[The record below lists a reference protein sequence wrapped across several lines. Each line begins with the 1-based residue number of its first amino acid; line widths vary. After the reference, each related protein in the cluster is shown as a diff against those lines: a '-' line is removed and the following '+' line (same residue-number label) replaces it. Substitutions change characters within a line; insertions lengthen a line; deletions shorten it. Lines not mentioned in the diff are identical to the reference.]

1 MARRYKGGDVM
12 SHIKTWFVKTL
23 PDLMR
28 STKKWMAGALQDPR
42 RAPIFA
48 GALVALTSLFQ
59 VLAPFNTLAFLLVLI
74 SMLVVGKSAMSKWVK
89 LGLAVLV
96 TIVVIPVAGKQNGAL
111 TYLCVQMFINIA
123 LALGLNLVV
132 GFAGLLDLGYIA
144 FFAGGAYVYAIF
156 GSRQALAFMPESLQ
170 HLFPFGGWWF
180 WVAIPIAIFVAA
192 FLGLALGLPVLR
204 LRGDY
209 LAIVTLGFG
218 EIIAVL
224 AKNLDHPINLTN
236 GAGGIVGITP
246 PSLFGYKLD
255 TTLSFYFIG
264 MAIAILTAL
273 AMYRLERSRTG
284 RAWAAMREDEVAARA
299 MGINLTKYKLMAFMA
314 GAAFA
319 GAMGML
325 FAVKQNFVS
334 PDSFSFLESIGILAM
349 VILGGLGSLQ
359 GAVVGAV
366 AVTVLKL
373 LILKDLAD
381 FLSMTVKLPPAF
393 NIPQYQPLIFGLI
406 LIVMMIYRQQGLLP
420 GRRPTEDIAL
430 LEQSKQKKTTTGT
443 SVGA

>member
-1 MARRYKGGDVM
+1 MRGMLQDQRKALLLVLPVVGVM
-12 SHIKTWFVKTL
+12 SL
-23 PDLMR
+23 L
-28 STKKWMAGALQDPR
+28 
-42 RAPIFA
+42 
-48 GALVALTSLFQ
+48 Q
-59 VLAPFNTLAFLLVLI
+59 VLFPFNTLLFIGVLLSMLLVQQSVI
-74 SMLVVGKSAMSKWVK
+74 PKWIKVA
-89 LGLAVLV
+89 LAVVV
-96 TIVVIPVAGKQNGAL
+96 TVGVIPLAGKENGAL
-111 TYLCVQMFINIA
+111 TFLCVQMFINIA

-156 GSRQALAFMPESLQ
+156 GSKQAAEFLPESLA
-170 HLFPFGGWWF
+170 HFFPLGGWWF
-180 WVAIPIAIFVAA
+180 WVCIPIAIFVAA

-224 AKNLDHPINLTN
+224 AKNLDHPINLSN
-236 GAGGIVGITP
+236 GARGIVGITA

-255 TTLSFYFIG
+255 TTLGFYFIG
-264 MAIAILTAL
+264 LVFAVVAGI

-299 MGINLTKYKLMAFMA
+299 MGINLTKYKLLAFMA

-334 PDSFSFLESIGILAM
+334 PDSFSFVESIGILAM
-349 VILGGLGSLQ
+349 VILGGLGSIE
-359 GAVVGAV
+359 GAVIGAIS
-366 AVTVLKL
+366 VTVIRL
-373 LILKDLAD
+373 LLLKDLAD
-381 FLSMTVKLPPAF
+381 FLSIKVKLPPAF

-420 GRRPTEDIAL
+420 GRRPQEDL
-430 LEQSKQKKTTTGT
+430 KTLEQQPSPPSAGT
-443 SVGA
+443 SLGQGG

>member
-1 MARRYKGGDVM
+1 MKRNSPV
-12 SHIKTWFVKTL
+12 L
-23 PDLMR
+23 
-28 STKKWMAGALQDPR
+28 
-42 RAPIFA
+42 A
-48 GALVALTSLFQ
+48 GALVAVASALQMIFPYNTFVFLF
-59 VLAPFNTLAFLLVLI
+59 VLGSMLMVRQAAMNKWLKVGLALLV
-74 SMLVVGKSAMSKWVK
+74 SLVVV
-89 LGLAVLV
+89 
-96 TIVVIPVAGKQNGAL
+96 PFAGKQNGAL
-111 TYLCVQMFINIA
+111 TFLCVQMFINIA

-156 GSRQALAFMPESLQ
+156 GSKQATEFVPEVIK

-192 FLGLALGLPVLR
+192 FLGLSLGLPVLR

-224 AKNLDHPINLTN
+224 AKNLDHPVNLTN
-236 GAGGIVGITP
+236 GSRGIVGITAP
-246 PSLFGYKLD
+246 TLFGYKLD
-255 TTLSFYFIG
+255 TTLAFYFIG
-264 MAIAILTAL
+264 LVIAVLTAL

-299 MGINLTKYKLMAFMA
+299 MGINLTKYKLLAFMA

-334 PDSFSFLESIGILAM
+334 PDSFSFVESIGILAM
-349 VILGGLGSLQ
+349 VILGGLGSLE
-359 GAVVGAV
+359 GAIIGAV
-366 AVTVLKL
+366 AVTVLRL

-420 GRRPTEDIAL
+420 GRRPHEDIEAL
-430 LEQSKQKKTTTGT
+430 EKPSTTPTIPQGP
-443 SVGA
+443 SIGQGG

>member
-1 MARRYKGGDVM
+1 
-12 SHIKTWFVKTL
+12 
-23 PDLMR
+23 MR
-28 STKKWMAGALQDPR
+28 GILQDER
-42 RAPIFA
+42 KSLM
-48 GALVALTSLFQ
+48 LVLPVVVVVSLLQ
-59 VLAPFNTLAFLLVLI
+59 VLFPFNTLLFVAVLGSMLLVQQ
-74 SMLVVGKSAMSKWVK
+74 SALKKWVK
-89 LGLAVLV
+89 LAMAVGVSL
-96 TIVVIPVAGKQNGAL
+96 VVIPLAGKQNGAL
-111 TYLCVQMFINIA
+111 TFLCVQMFINIA

-156 GSRQALAFMPESLQ
+156 GSKQAAAFMPESIA
-170 HLFPFGGWWF
+170 HLFPLGGWWF
-180 WVAIPIAIFVAA
+180 WLCIPVAILFAA
-192 FLGLALGLPVLR
+192 FLGLVLGLPVLR

-236 GAGGIVGITP
+236 GARGIVGITP
-246 PSLFGYKLD
+246 PSLFGYQLD
-255 TTLSFYFIG
+255 TTMSFYFIG
-264 MAIAILTAL
+264 LVLAVLTGVV
-273 AMYRLERSRTG
+273 MYRLQRSRTG

-299 MGINLTKYKLMAFMA
+299 MGINLVKYKLLAFMA

-349 VILGGLGSLQ
+349 VILGGLGSIE
-359 GAVVGAV
+359 GAVIGAIS
-366 AVTVLKL
+366 VTVIRL
-373 LILKDLAD
+373 LLLKDLAD
-381 FLSMTVKLPPAF
+381 FLSITVKLPPAF

-406 LIVMMIYRQQGLLP
+406 LILMMIYRPQGLLP
-420 GRRPTEDIAL
+420 GRRPQEDMKA
-430 LEQSKQKKTTTGT
+430 LEQKPATRPTGT
-443 SVGA
+443 SLGQGG

>member
-1 MARRYKGGDVM
+1 
-12 SHIKTWFVKTL
+12 
-23 PDLMR
+23 MR
-28 STKKWMAGALQDPR
+28 MLQDPKD
-42 RAPIFA
+42 APYFA
-48 GALVALTSLFQ
+48 GGLVILTSALQ
-59 VLAPFNTLAFLLVLI
+59 VLFPFSSFSFIAVLLA
-74 SMLVVGKSAMSKWVK
+74 M
-89 LGLAVLV
+89 LAVSQANLNRWLKLAMAV
-96 TIVVIPVAGKQNGAL
+96 AVSLIVLPLAGKQNGAL

-144 FFAGGAYVYAIF
+144 FYAGGAYVYAIF
-156 GSRQALAFMPESLQ
+156 GSKQALAFMPESLQ
-170 HLFPFGGWWF
+170 HLFPLGGWWF

-224 AKNLDHPINLTN
+224 ARNLDHPANLTN
-236 GAGGIVGITP
+236 GARGIVGITA

-255 TTLSFYFIG
+255 TTLAFYFIG
-264 MAIAILTAL
+264 LVFAVVTAF

-325 FAVKQNFVS
+325 FAVKQNFVN

-349 VILGGLGSLQ
+349 VILGGLGSLE
-359 GAVVGAV
+359 GAVIGAV
-366 AVTVLKL
+366 CVTVLRL

-381 FLSMTVKLPPAF
+381 FLNTTVHLPPAF
-393 NIPQYQPLIFGLI
+393 NIPQYQPLIFGII

-420 GRRPTEDIAL
+420 GRRPREDIGAL
-430 LEQSKQKKTTTGT
+430 ERTAQPSTTSGT
-443 SVGA
+443 SVGQGG